1 MLPVLAP
8 VKIGPKNA
16 EVGVAQLVRKS
27 KQLNIKI
34 FLNINNNLLI
44 HDSLKIII
52 IYLTHFVH
60 V

>member
-1 MLPVLAP
+1 MLPVFAP
-8 VKIGPKNA
+8 VKIGPKKA
-16 EVGVAQLVRKS
+16 EEGVAQLVRKS